1 MIENRY
7 REIEVLRDPD
17 GVIAVI
23 TERTDTGHLSFRIQK
38 EYESQGEVKATS
50 YLGRRH
56 CDAAVRVA
64 KLAAER
70 IDILTDI
77 AKVSRARAGYSVP

>member
-1 MIENRY
+1 MPENRY
-7 REIEVLRDPD
+7 REVEVLRDPD

-38 EYESQGEVKATS
+38 EYECHGEVKATS

-56 CDAAVRVA
+56 IDGAIRMAQRA
-64 KLAAER
+64 GDR

-77 AKVSRARAGYSVP
+77 AKVSRARQGYSVP

>member
-7 REIEVLRDPD
+7 REIETLRDPD
-17 GVIAVI
+17 GVVAVI

-38 EYESQGEVKATS
+38 EYEAQGQVKATS

-56 CDAAVRVA
+56 CDAVVRMA
-64 KLAAER
+64 TKAGER

-77 AKVSRARAGYSVP
+77 AKVNRARMGYSVP